1 MAVWARYLYA
11 SDLVM
16 ITMKYMPG
24 RTAAA
29 AAAAAAFFSLTA
41 CNAARPA
48 SPGAAGGATSTG
60 ASAAV
65 GLAEECKAAVTS
77 FKDLLKGMVM
87 NSAAEGAERQA
98 AFGKALTDYAAGARA
113 QAAKISDPTLRAAVE
128 KQAAAA
134 EKLSGSA
141 DPTALED
148 PDFEKATGELEN
160 VCADTVTPTTS
171 PGTPTV
177 RLGAAGSACDL
188 PVAFDLVAL
197 WKPEAVDTE
206 ELGELASMFRNGPFE
221 VVCEVDAKPA
231 GDIGFLRVYVSK
243 NSAASPRSSLES
255 FIAAD
260 FPEARKAGN
269 LEVRKPEYTELTIG
283 GQPAAEATWES
294 YNKSMDHLSKC
305 SAFALNTP
313 RGAVVVRLSPFGA
326 DEHPN
331 VVPAFELAK
340 KSLTVN

>member
-1 MAVWARYLYA
+1 
-11 SDLVM
+11 M
-16 ITMKYMPG
+16 ITMKYVPG

-29 AAAAAAFFSLTA
+29 GAVTAALLSLTA
-41 CNAARPA
+41 CNAAEPA
-48 SPGAAGGATSTG
+48 SPGAAGRATSPE
-60 ASAAV
+60 ASATA
-65 GLAEECKAAVTS
+65 GLAEECKAAVTA
-77 FKDLLKGMVM
+77 FKDLFKGMIM
-87 NSAAEGAERQA
+87 NSAAEGAEKQA
-98 AFGKALTDYAAGARA
+98 AFRKALTDYAAGARA
-113 QAAKISDPTLRAAVE
+113 QAAKISDPALRAAVE
-128 KQAAAA
+128 NQAAAA

-148 PDFEKATGELEN
+148 PDFEKATAGLEK
-160 VCADTVTPTTS
+160 VCADAVTPTAS

-197 WKPEAVDTE
+197 WKPEAVDIDE
-206 ELGELASMFRNGPFE
+206 FGELASMYRNGSFE

-243 NSAASPRSSLES
+243 SSAGDPRSSLES
-255 FIAAD
+255 FVAAD

-269 LEVRKPEYTELTIG
+269 LEVRQPKYTELTIG

-294 YNKSMDHLSKC
+294 YNKSMDHLSKY
-305 SAFALNTP
+305 SAFALKTP

-326 DEHPN
+326 DEHPE
-331 VVPAFELAK
+331 VLPAFELAK